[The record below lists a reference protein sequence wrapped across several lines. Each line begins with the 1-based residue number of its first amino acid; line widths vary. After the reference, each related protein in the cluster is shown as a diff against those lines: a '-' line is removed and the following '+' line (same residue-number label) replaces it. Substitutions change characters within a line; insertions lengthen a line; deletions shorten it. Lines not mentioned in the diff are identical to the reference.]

1 MNGCKPVYDYFTQRN
16 NPSDRKLRKI
26 VTSMEKLF
34 GHKLKKI
41 NEQVLFLFFAVS
53 SFENAECTE

>member
-1 MNGCKPVYDYFTQRN
+1 MNGCKPAYAYFTQRN
-16 NPSDRKLRKI
+16 SRSDRKLMKI

-34 GHKLKKI
+34 GNKLKKI
-41 NEQVLFLFFAVS
+41 NKQVLFLFFAAS